1 MATTKNTADLLAQAA
16 STLPDNTTQQISPKD
31 HREMDENIAQSSYN
45 KITDSGLV
53 GLKEYSILPTYESGQ
68 GCIVSGKVY
77 ISNKITG
84 PGAFASGDWD
94 LYDELTA
101 AEKTKLGYLTVT
113 AGADLD
119 QMQTDI
125 AALDGAR
132 INKGT
137 FDQSLGV
144 FPGGGTAQDG
154 WTWIAVGVSTTIDG
168 LEINPND
175 AIVAIVDNA
184 STATASDWHLQ
195 DNTDKVIS
203 VNGSAGVVVLTK
215 TDIGLSNVPNT
226 DFTTAVG
233 LNTAKVSNV
242 STNLSEGT
250 STTTSVDVN
259 SSDGTNATLAAASTL
274 RAGVMSSAKF
284 DEVVLNTA
292 KNSNVTHTSEVIGS
306 EALTV
311 QPIAVSNKPLI
322 TASGTM
328 ELLVNDAGVLKKVVA
343 SDFLG
348 GDNIYTADGTLTASR
363 TVTMGGNALNLSGG
377 QTTIKGGGA
386 DALTTAFL
394 VENSSGVDSFKID
407 NASNLWLYG
416 NTGIGFGFS
425 GAAGSPATARLQV
438 RGVDQSDSVIA
449 FRVEDSTR
457 AGLFTINNAGGI
469 LALGNLG
476 LGFVSG
482 TSPTAKLNIRSA
494 ASSYNLWCENDSQ
507 VQLLRLHNDGNLWLN
522 GNTGIGFGTSGS
534 AAAAAVARL
543 QVRGSDQLTGTKG
556 FMVEDSTRVSLFEVR
571 NDGALYTKGVAGF
584 TGTGAYTNFTIS
596 NGIITAAS

>member
-1 MATTKNTADLLAQAA
+1 MATTKNTADLLAQAV
-16 STLPDNTTQQISPKD
+16 STLPDNTTQQISPLD
-31 HREMDENIAQSSYN
+31 VREMDENIAQSSYN

-53 GLKEYSILPTYESGQ
+53 GLKEYSTLPTYESGQ

-77 ISNKITG
+77 ISNKVTG

-203 VNGSAGVVVLTK
+203 VNSQSGAVVLTK

-233 LNTAKVSNV
+233 LNTAKVTNV
-242 STNLSEGT
+242 STNLSSSTT
-250 STTTSVDVN
+250 STEVTVA
-259 SSDGTNATLAAASTL
+259 SSDGLDVVLTGADSSD
-274 RAGVMSSAKF
+274 AGILTSAKF
-284 DEVVLNTA
+284 DEIGVNNG
-292 KNSNVTHTSEVIGS
+292 KISNATHTSEVTGS
-306 EALTV
+306 TALTV
-311 QPIAVSNKPLI
+311 APLAVSNKTLI
-322 TASGTM
+322 TASGAM
-328 ELLVNDAGVLKKVVA
+328 EVLVNDAGVLKKVVA

-348 GDNIYTADGTLTASR
+348 GSNIYTTDGTLTAAR
-363 TVTMGGNALNLSGG
+363 TVTMSSFGLSFEGG
-377 QTTIKGGGA
+377 QTTFKGSGSTAG
-386 DALTTAFL
+386 TTALL
-394 VENSSGVDSFKID
+394 VENSSGTDLLTIKDDGESTFNGLLNVNGATNSYMDFKVGG
-407 NASNLWLYG
+407 ASRVQ
-416 NTGIGFGFS
+416 FGFLA
-425 GAAGSPATARLQV
+425 GAGYLYTPPTYDFDFYIGSSSP
-438 RGVDQSDSVIA
+438 RGTYFS
-449 FRVEDSTR
+449 
-457 AGLFTINNAGGI
+457 N
-469 LALGNLG
+469 GNL
-476 LGFVSG
+476 
-482 TSPTAKLNIRSA
+482 
-494 ASSYNLWCENDSQ
+494 
-507 VQLLRLHNDGNLWLN
+507 
-522 GNTGIGFGTSGS
+522 
-534 AAAAAVARL
+534 
-543 QVRGSDQLTGTKG
+543 
-556 FMVEDSTRVSLFEVR
+556 RV
-571 NDGALYTKGVAGF
+571 
-584 TGTGAYTNFTIS
+584 GTGADSGYKLQVVGTSIFGGDVVVSSGETKLIGTSLGASDDALIAQNSGLNDLFKVKNSGTLNAPLLS
-596 NGIITAAS
+596 TYADDTAAGVGGLVANDIYKTATGELRIKL